1 MKEVFVFNEIK
12 EGSRR
17 TTQIKSMLFLLF
29 VHQSSNFQYVCVFLY
44 IFIINVFLLGF
55 FYRQVLYI
63 MLHKDVW
70 LLLLTSQSSQ
80 RCKLLTLEIF
90 NRLEVC
96 WLLFFPLSYSRVQCI
111 ESETTLSNLPL
122 LLQFIFLHCISLFH
136 LSIRTLFHF
145 YGPVFLFMKGYKS
158 SQAGFMNHRG

>member
-55 FYRQVLYI
+55 FYR
-63 MLHKDVW
+63 
-70 LLLLTSQSSQ
+70 
-80 RCKLLTLEIF
+80 
-90 NRLEVC
+90 
-96 WLLFFPLSYSRVQCI
+96 
-111 ESETTLSNLPL
+111 
-122 LLQFIFLHCISLFH
+122 
-136 LSIRTLFHF
+136 
-145 YGPVFLFMKGYKS
+145 
-158 SQAGFMNHRG
+158 